1 MQHETKG
8 FQMSA
13 DFWRDHRVL
22 VTGAS
27 GFLGKWMVGSL
38 IDSGANVVG
47 LSRSTESPE
56 PFDPSRRIS
65 LVSGSVHDLSLMRRI
80 VRENGI
86 DTIFHLAAQPL
97 VNESKRN
104 PVSTF
109 ETNVRGTWTL
119 LQAALESGVQQVVR
133 ASSVIGLSQHDR
145 FSPEVQ
151 SIQEISPYGFSK
163 LCAELISLVYSQN
176 YGLIVSVLRC
186 PNLFGGGDLNFSRVV
201 PGVIRAAFEGRAF
214 EIRSDGK
221 SIRDYVY
228 VEDAVQAFLDLARL
242 LAQNTHL
249 RGEVFHCRPGNL
261 KSVLGM
267 VSEILRLMSLPN
279 LRPIVLDLSEGTG
292 SEQSMKIQ
300 ADRRIPGWSPRFSLK
315 QGLRKTITWYRR
327 ASDAES
333 TVHLSGAA

>member
-119 LQAALESGVQQVVR
+119 LQAALESGVQQVVM
-133 ASSVIGLSQHDR
+133 S
-145 FSPEVQ
+145 
-151 SIQEISPYGFSK
+151 YGRK
-163 LCAELISLVYSQN
+163 LCM
-176 YGLIVSVLRC
+176 
-186 PNLFGGGDLNFSRVV
+186 RV
-201 PGVIRAAFEGRAF
+201 
-214 EIRSDGK
+214 
-221 SIRDYVY
+221 
-228 VEDAVQAFLDLARL
+228 
-242 LAQNTHL
+242 
-249 RGEVFHCRPGNL
+249 
-261 KSVLGM
+261 
-267 VSEILRLMSLPN
+267 
-279 LRPIVLDLSEGTG
+279 
-292 SEQSMKIQ
+292 
-300 ADRRIPGWSPRFSLK
+300 
-315 QGLRKTITWYRR
+315 
-327 ASDAES
+327 
-333 TVHLSGAA
+333 